1 MKDLIFLKLGGS
13 LITDKDQAHTALIP
27 RIDSLAEQICEFLEH
42 SPSSRILL
50 GHGSGSF
57 GHFAANK
64 YGTRNGV
71 KTEQEW
77 QGFTEVWHEARSLNQ
92 IVIERLQRQG
102 LKIIS
107 FPLSASAVT
116 TNQQLSVWDISPI
129 EFALQKGLLPI
140 IYGDVVL
147 DKSLGGTILS
157 TEEQFALLAGKL
169 HPSRILLAGI
179 EPGIWQDFPICTT
192 LLQSLSKCEYSI
204 FKQGISGS
212 ISIDVTG
219 GMTSKVKNMFAI
231 IEKNPEIKAQ
241 IFSGLEPGTLLRV
254 LHGESIGT
262 VLTA

>member
-27 RIDSLAEQICEFLEH
+27 RIDSLAKQIHEFLEH
-42 SPSSRILL
+42 SPSTRILI

-57 GHFAANK
+57 GHYAANK
-64 YGTRNGV
+64 FGTRHGV
-71 KTEQEW
+71 KTAQEW
-77 QGFTEVWHEARSLNQ
+77 QGFTEVWYEARSLNQ
-92 IVIERLQRQG
+92 IVIERLHRQG
-102 LKIIS
+102 LKVVS
-107 FPLSASAVT
+107 FPLSASAET
-116 TNQQLSVWDISPI
+116 TNQQLSDWEFSPI
-129 EFALQKGLLPI
+129 EQSLQYGLLPV

-157 TEEQFALLAGKL
+157 TEEQFAFLAGKL

-179 EPGIWQDFPICTT
+179 EPGIWQDFPVCTT
-192 LLQSLSKCEYSI
+192 LLKSLSKCEYST

-212 ISIDVTG
+212 ISVDVTG

-231 IEKNPEIKAQ
+231 IEENPEIKIQ

-254 LHGESIGT
+254 LKGESIGT